1 MLKVQNLLLQRNG
14 RDLISRVSFKLHA
27 GEFTVIL
34 GANGAGKST
43 LLKLISGRLTP
54 TQGDV
59 LLDDAPIA
67 AFTAMALSKKRSF
80 LAQSR
85 QVAFDFTAHEVV
97 LMGRAPHCPGGE
109 SPADHTIASQ
119 ALEQASCG
127 GLSQRIYSS
136 LSGGEASRVD
146 LARILAQDA
155 PLVLLD
161 EPTNHLDVRHQL
173 ETLQLCTN
181 LAMEGCCVLAALHDL
196 NLAARYADR
205 LLLLHQGVL
214 VADGVPDHVL
224 TPEILDPVYGV
235 SFDVIRRAGH
245 PPVITA
251 TATPVEDTAQVNPN
265 KISKTS
271 ERIFA

>member
-1 MLKVQNLLLQRNG
+1 MLNVQDLLFQRNG
-14 RDLISRVSFKLHA
+14 RDLISDVSFKLHA

-54 TQGDV
+54 TRGEI
-59 LLDDAPIA
+59 LLDDSSIGD
-67 AFTAMALSKKRSF
+67 FTATALSKKRSF

-97 LMGRAPHCPGGE
+97 LMGRAPHCACSE
-109 SPADHTIASQ
+109 TPADHAIANQ
-119 ALEQASCG
+119 ALEQANCSA
-127 GLSQRIYSS
+127 LSKRIYTS

-146 LARILAQDA
+146 VARILAQDA

-173 ETLQLCTN
+173 ETLQLCTA
-181 LAMEGCCVLAALHDL
+181 LAMQGCCVLAALHDL
-196 NLAARYADR
+196 NLAARFADR
-205 LLLLHQGVL
+205 LLLLSQGAL

-224 TPEILDPVYGV
+224 TPEVLNPVYGV
-235 SFDVIRRAGH
+235 SFDVIRRPGS

-251 TATPVEDTAQVNPN
+251 LSIDNTPQVNPN
-265 KISKTS
+265 KTRKTS